1 MKDKQSTRMI
11 KRKYRGP
18 SNTPLEQPEE
28 NDVIAQWMLFIDGRS
43 KEVME
48 MLAEKNTDIGN
59 AYNLLKIISKDEK
72 ARMAYEAREAE
83 LMDQRTRVRSAL
95 AKGEEIGIK
104 KGKAEGKAE
113 IIHALLRG
121 GMGID
126 ETASMIGMEKKEVE
140 QIQKGILSSLADT
153 K

>member
-1 MKDKQSTRMI
+1 
-11 KRKYRGP
+11 
-18 SNTPLEQPEE
+18 
-28 NDVIAQWMLFIDGRS
+28 
-43 KEVME
+43 

-95 AKGEEIGIK
+95 AKG
-104 KGKAEGKAE
+104 KAE

-121 GMGID
+121 GMGVD
-126 ETASMIGMEKKEVE
+126 ETASMAGMEKKEVE
-140 QIQKGILSSLADT
+140 QIQKGISSSLADT

>member
-1 MKDKQSTRMI
+1 
-11 KRKYRGP
+11 
-18 SNTPLEQPEE
+18 
-28 NDVIAQWMLFIDGRS
+28 
-43 KEVME
+43 

-104 KGKAEGKAE
+104 KGKAQ

-121 GMGID
+121 GMGVD
-126 ETASMIGMEKKEVE
+126 ETASMAGMEKKEVE
-140 QIQKGILSSLADT
+140 QIQKRILNSLVDT